1 MIFLPSG
8 EIVPVISKLESP
20 GSAGSC
26 MKISLPLI
34 KPTTGQARK
43 PVIRTRSSPA
53 AFVSCSKV
61 HGSPVDKSIHGVR
74 PSPPL

>member
-8 EIVPVISKLESP
+8 EIVPVIGKSP
-20 GSAGSC
+20 ESAGSTC
-26 MKISLPLI
+26 MTISLPLI
-34 KPTTGQARK
+34 KPTTGQVSK
-43 PVIRTRSSPA
+43 PDIRTRSSPA